1 MKYLKTNIK
10 YLMST
15 RSRPTYD
22 LQASLGKP
30 IIGVQA
36 LLSEKH
42 KGQSLVRSLAL
53 GVILLVVAVNIFGYT
68 YNQTIAA
75 GPATSF
81 LLSVEGKTD
90 EISVTANQAF
100 SLTVKALDNDL
111 ATADGYTGTT
121 AITATD
127 THAQLPANYTFTS
140 TDRGQK
146 TFNLAVTLVT
156 AGEQTVTVTD
166 STNSAITGEVAIT
179 VSAGTVGT
187 GTTNGAGKPSIITP
201 TNDSTVNR
209 SQIDVTG
216 TTLADVQVSIFDGE
230 RLLSTVNA
238 DRNGN
243 FSYTTDS
250 LTDGTHTIKVQ
261 VTNSSGQALVSDPVQ
276 VRIDTA
282 PPILQSVTVNPLEV
296 EGANKVTIS
305 VSTEPELSSV
315 KAVADQRTITLAPVS
330 TQSGSYSGEFIAPQA
345 PGIYPVNIEVT
356 DKFNNTSKYNAQA
369 TIKVKALTT
378 PTPTPTPQANK
389 NPTVSIEANV
399 QSGKSPLTVK
409 FTSRAS
415 DSDGHITSYLWNF
428 GDGTTSTEANPTK
441 IYEREGNYIVTLT
454 VTDDR
459 GGTATTVLQGRDI
472 APSGVAVS
480 QSGPEIWIAIIATL
494 ILSLGVQRKRL
505 FAFVRSK

>member
-1 MKYLKTNIK
+1 MPTQP
-10 YLMST
+10 
-15 RSRPTYD
+15 RPV
-22 LQASLGKP
+22 
-30 IIGVQA
+30 IGAQA
-36 LLSEKH
+36 LLNENRK
-42 KGQSLVRSLAL
+42 QPIVRSLAL
-53 GVILLVVAVNIFGYT
+53 GTACLFVAINILGYA
-68 YNQTIAA
+68 YNETVAA
-75 GPATSF
+75 GSATSF

-111 ATADGYTGTT
+111 ATADGYTGTI
-121 AITATD
+121 AITTTD
-127 THAQLPANYTFTS
+127 TQAQVPANYTFTA

-146 TFNLAVTLVT
+146 TFNLAITLVT

-166 STNSAITGEVAIT
+166 STNPAITGEVAIT

-216 TTLADVQVSIFDGE
+216 TTLADVQVSIYDGE
-230 RLLSTVNA
+230 RLLTTVNA

-261 VTNSSGQALVSDPVQ
+261 VTNTSGQTLVSDPVQ
-276 VRIDTA
+276 VRVDTA
-282 PPILQSVTVNPLEV
+282 PPVLQSVTVNPLEV
-296 EGANKVTIS
+296 DGAGKVTIS
-305 VSTEPELSSV
+305 ISTEPELSSV
-315 KAVADQRTITLAPVS
+315 KAIADQRAITLAPIPA
-330 TQSGSYSGEFIAPQA
+330 QSGSYSGEFIAPQA

-369 TIKVKALTT
+369 TIKVKAATT
-378 PTPTPTPQANK
+378 PTPTPTPQPNK
-389 NPTVSIEANV
+389 NPTVSIEANI

-409 FTSRAS
+409 FTSNAS
-415 DSDGHITSYLWNF
+415 DSDGRVASYLWNF
-428 GDGTTSTEANPTK
+428 GDGTTSTESNPTK
-441 IYEREGNYIVTLT
+441 VYEKEGNYIVTLT

-480 QSGPEIWIAIIATL
+480 QSGPEIWIAIIVTL
-494 ILSLGVQRKRL
+494 MLSLSIQRKRL
-505 FAFVRSK
+505 FAPVRSK